1 MQTITLNK
9 TSEIKRTK
17 KDLEKKLN
25 VKLSLVGKQL
35 SIEGDS
41 FNTYEA
47 QLVLEAIDL
56 GFSTDKALL
65 LKNEDFVFRKIHIK
79 DHTRRKNLEEVRGR
93 IIGTRG
99 KTKKTLESLTD
110 SHIVIDDNFVSVISP
125 SANIE
130 EATTAITNIIRGT
143 KQTNAYKFLEKL
155 NQKDF
160 QNDSEDLGLKEDPE
174 EPDQ

>member
-9 TSEIKRTK
+9 TLEIKRTK

-41 FNTYEA
+41 FEEYEA

-56 GFSTDKALL
+56 GFSTEKALL

-99 KTKKTLESLTD
+99 KTKNTLESLTD
-110 SHIVIDDNFVSVISP
+110 SHIMINDSFVSIISP

-160 QNDSEDLGLKEDPE
+160 DSKDGDLGLKEEHE
-174 EPDQ
+174 E